1 MALEEDRTLV
11 EVEQG
16 SGSLREAMIFGAETW
31 REFKCRLPCFTP
43 HPHVDASKF
52 VWQETFPLRN
62 LLGAPAGHMLSKWH
76 GIWILLPS
84 LIHKKY
90 WPRRIIERTLALKR
104 VLNWSNIW
112 QFIYTFFP
120 VSSMMGPCC
129 ASFLKY
135 ILTFTK
141 NDYQFS
147 WNAGTLE
154 IDHDES
160 TWLLASSFPQKA
172 LLTFDISVFFLLFNS
187 QTQRYADLS
196 PRFCP

>member
-16 SGSLREAMIFGAETW
+16 SGSLREEMIFGAETW

-43 HPHVDASKF
+43 HPDVDASKF

-62 LLGAPAGHMLSKWH
+62 LLGPQLGTCYLNDMVSEYCYHLSF
-76 GIWILLPS
+76 I
-84 LIHKKY
+84 KKY
-90 WPRRIIERTLALKR
+90 WLRRIIERTLALKR